1 MAPRK
6 LNIDENEIASPYQI
20 NYLNKLLEQVIN
32 HENRDKALITT
43 NIYSNSCIQDA
54 NELLKAENPKKKLA
68 SITIARLIRTKEQLN
83 NI

>member
-1 MAPRK
+1 M
-6 LNIDENEIASPYQI
+6 
-20 NYLNKLLEQVIN
+20 N

-43 NIYSNSCIQDA
+43 SIYSNSCIQDD
-54 NELLKAENPKKKLA
+54 NKLLKAENPKKKLA

>member
-1 MAPRK
+1 MTPRK

-20 NYLNKLLEQVIN
+20 NYLNKLLGQVMN
-32 HENRDKALITT
+32 HDNRDKALITT
-43 NIYSNSCIQDA
+43 NLYNNSCIQDA
-54 NELLKAENPKKKLA
+54 DKLLKTENPKKKLA